1 MSWIF
6 VLLDLWGLGF
16 SSAFEAAVG
25 ASVRGPGL
33 VLPTCKLDHQA
44 SDVGIECPEYGTQ
57 ITKLDLAGKN

>member
-44 SDVGIECPEYGTQ
+44 SDVGRVPGIRDANH
-57 ITKLDLAGKN
+57 KAGPSW